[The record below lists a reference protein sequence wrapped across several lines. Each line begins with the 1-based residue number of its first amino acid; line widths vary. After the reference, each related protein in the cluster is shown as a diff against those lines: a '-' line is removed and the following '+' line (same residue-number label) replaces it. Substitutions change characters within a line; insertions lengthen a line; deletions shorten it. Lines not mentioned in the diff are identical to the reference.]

1 MPLIKLQT
9 SVQPEIAAVEELLK
23 VLSAALS
30 EQLGKSEAYV
40 MTAFEG
46 GIPMTFAGSGDP
58 CCYVEIKSI
67 GQFSA
72 QQTRAMSEFFCG
84 TIEARLGIPKK
95 RIYIEFSDAKGY
107 LWGWNGTTFG

>member
-9 SVQPEIAAVEELLK
+9 PLKPEPAAVEALLK
-23 VLSAALS
+23 SLSAALAK
-30 EQLGKSEAYV
+30 QVGKPEAYV

-58 CCYVEIKSI
+58 CCYVEIKSV

-72 QQTRAMSEFFCG
+72 DQTRAMSEFFCKV
-84 TIEARLGIPKK
+84 IEEKLGIPQK
-95 RIYIEFSDAKGY
+95 RIYIEFTDAKGY